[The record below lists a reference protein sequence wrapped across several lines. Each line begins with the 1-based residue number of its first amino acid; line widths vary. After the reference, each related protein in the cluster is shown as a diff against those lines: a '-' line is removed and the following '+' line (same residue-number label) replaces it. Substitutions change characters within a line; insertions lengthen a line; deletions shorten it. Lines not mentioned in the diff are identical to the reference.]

1 MNTRMKLLAIAGL
14 LGLALLVQVL
24 PWERQSSGITDI
36 LHLWSEQQEET
47 SDKITSAAVQGAEGK
62 WVGEHDIKGANWS
75 IPNIIRHWL
84 GG

>member
-1 MNTRMKLLAIAGL
+1 MSNRAKVLAIAGL
-14 LGLALLVQVL
+14 LGLALLVQAL

-36 LHLWSEQQEET
+36 LHLWGEQQEET
-47 SDKITSAAVQGAEGK
+47 SDKITSAAVAGAEGK

-75 IPNIIRHWL
+75 IPNILRYWF